1 MKISIYNPS
10 SNSNKKKKLG
20 KKKKD
25 EPTDLCF
32 YSRADI
38 HEMRQLS
45 KIEEL
50 TNNNYQVE
58 EMERWKLISMSNK
71 LEPILLELDQRSS
84 WKRPEKLIE
93 QRVAGRGRRR

>member
-1 MKISIYNPS
+1 
-10 SNSNKKKKLG
+10 
-20 KKKKD
+20 
-25 EPTDLCF
+25 
-32 YSRADI
+32 
-38 HEMRQLS
+38 MRQLS

-93 QRVAGRGRRR
+93 QRVAGRGGEGDRAKEQRPAGEVDAMMPD